1 VRKTDLSITQRLA
14 GLGGQGRPAP
24 EARLARYAGPL
35 AALGYTAFS
44 VFGLA
49 VALVST
55 EPVHRL
61 WGGCAAAG
69 YGCAALASVAP
80 TRLMPDRRRRD
91 IALAVAAAGALAVP
105 LCWLAATGRGMPEV
119 GVVARSARL
128 LVAQGR
134 PYLSA
139 AQLGADV
146 YGYNPYLPGMTLF
159 GLPRAL
165 FGGGLVTDPRIWDGM
180 AFVAAYAAALRVAGA
195 GAIPALRR
203 TIALA
208 GTPLI
213 AFPLA
218 VSGNDLPVIGLIC
231 LGLAL
236 AARPDPRC
244 PAGPAVPAGPQVR
257 LDIVT
262 VTSPAWTGA
271 VLGAACAM
279 KATAWPALLLVGLLL
294 RVRDGRG
301 AAARFTVAAVVV
313 LVVVVGPFLLVQPA
327 DLVVNTIAFPLG
339 LTAARSPAASPLPG
353 HLLAATGQAGHLAV
367 IALLAAAVAVAGVL
381 LAARPPRTAARAGGY
396 LALALTALFTIA
408 PATRWGYFVY
418 PGVIGCFLW
427 LAGLS
432 RPGLRK
438 SGGTGTRGPEA
449 QTAVGSRRPVVA
461 TSSCGQRQEG
471 RTSPGA

>member
-1 VRKTDLSITQRLA
+1 VRKTDPSTIRRLA
-14 GLGGQGRPAP
+14 GPGGPGGPAYP
-24 EARLARYAGPL
+24 AGLARYAGPL
-35 AALGYTAFS
+35 VTLGYAAFS

-55 EPVHRL
+55 EPIHRL

-69 YGCAALASVAP
+69 YGGAALASLAP
-80 TRLMPDRRRRD
+80 ARLMPDRRRRD
-91 IALAVAAAGALAVP
+91 IALAAAASGALAVP

-119 GVVARSARL
+119 AVVARSARL
-128 LVAQGR
+128 LLAQGR
-134 PYLSA
+134 PYQSA
-139 AQLGADV
+139 ARLGADV

-165 FGGGLVTDPRIWDGM
+165 FGGGLVTDPRLWDGM
-180 AFVAAYAAALRVAGA
+180 AFVAAYAAALRIAGA
-195 GAIPALRR
+195 GVIPALRR
-203 TIALA
+203 TAALA

-236 AARPDPRC
+236 AARQDPQC
-244 PAGPAVPAGPQVR
+244 PTGPVVPAGPRVR
-257 LDIVT
+257 LDRVT
-262 VTSPAWTGA
+262 MTSPVCTGA

-294 RVRDGRG
+294 RVRDGRRAAVRCT
-301 AAARFTVAAVVV
+301 AAAAIVQAVVI
-313 LVVVVGPFLLVQPA
+313 GPFLLVQPA
-327 DLVVNTIAFPLG
+327 DLAVNTIAFPLG

-367 IALLAAAVAVAGVL
+367 IALLAATVAAAGGL
-381 LAARPPRTAARAGGY
+381 LAARPPRTAAAAGAY
-396 LALALTALFTIA
+396 AALALTALFTLA

-438 SGGTGTRGPEA
+438 SAGTGTRGPEA
-449 QTAVGSRRPVVA
+449 QTAAGNCPPVA
-461 TSSCGQRQEG
+461 STSSCGRRQEG
-471 RTSPGA
+471 RASPAA

>member
-1 VRKTDLSITQRLA
+1 MRRLA
-14 GLGGQGRPAP
+14 SPVGLAGPGLRAG
-24 EARLARYAGPL
+24 LARYGEPL
-35 AALGYTAFS
+35 PALMYAAFS
-44 VFGLA
+44 VFALA

-69 YGCAALASVAP
+69 YGCAALASLAP
-80 TRLMPDRRRRD
+80 ARLMLDRRRWD
-91 IALAVAAAGALAVP
+91 VAVAVAASGALAIP

-119 GVVARSARL
+119 GVVAHSARL
-128 LVAQGR
+128 FVAHGR
-134 PYLSA
+134 PYQSA
-139 AQLGADV
+139 AELGADV

-165 FGGGLVTDPRIWDGM
+165 FGGGLATDPRIWDGM
-180 AFVAAYAAALRVAGA
+180 AFVAACAVALRIASAGV
-195 GAIPALRR
+195 IPALRR
-203 TIALA
+203 TAALT

-236 AARPDPRC
+236 AARPDR
-244 PAGPAVPAGPQVR
+244 
-257 LDIVT
+257 VT
-262 VTSPAWTGA
+262 VTSPVWTGA

-279 KATAWPALLLVGLLL
+279 KATAWPALLIVGLLL

-301 AAARFTVAAVVV
+301 AAARFTAAAAVV

-367 IALLAAAVAVAGVL
+367 IALLTVAVAAAGVL
-381 LAARPPRTAARAGGY
+381 LAARPPRTAAAAGAY
-396 LALALTALFTIA
+396 LALALTALFTLA

-438 SGGTGTRGPEA
+438 PAGTGPRGPEA
-449 QTAVGSRRPVVA
+449 QTAAGSCPPVVA

-471 RTSPGA
+471 RTSPGV